1 MGRNFAAFFARLLQ
15 NDRSIPT
22 KAWGAIRNV
31 IDQHVRPQNLSIV
44 AVCSPASTTEHDS
57 PHHTNLLSS
66 YSLSRNTQQESKDT
80 AASILHN
87 HLLVKESGYKKKS
100 HTASTSHCIRQP
112 FNMCINYFNVCV
124 QLRRLGPS
132 REHPPTSRR
141 RLPVPTRSWA
151 LSTHPSGQLV
161 CMSTRTVT
169 HVAWSGP
176 NGVLNTLGHSEAMR
190 DARGCMRGRDTRM
203 PGSEAA
209 VEWRM

>member
-1 MGRNFAAFFARLLQ
+1 MGQNFAAFFARLLQ
-15 NDRSIPT
+15 NDRSLPT

-141 RLPVPTRSWA
+141 RLPLPTRSWA
-151 LSTHPSGQLV
+151 LSTHPLGQLV

-169 HVAWSGP
+169 HELGP
-176 NGVLNTLGHSEAMR
+176 EPRRRPQHARTLKATR
-190 DARGCMRGRDTRM
+190 DTRGCLRDRDTRM
-203 PGSEAA
+203 LGSEAA